1 MTNWLPSLNSLR
13 AFEATARLCSFKKAA
28 DELSV
33 TPAAVKQLVTKL
45 EDAVGQKLVSRDGQR
60 MALTSA
66 GLSGLEDLSS
76 GFRLLA
82 RGVDRIRL
90 QKSDARVIVSVDPS
104 FAAAWLVPKMENFK
118 LDCPGIEVLIDSS
131 MQIVN
136 LTRGDAHVGIR
147 FGVRDHGDLVVNRL
161 FDEELS
167 AMCSP
172 SLLSG
177 SNGLKNLKDLEQ
189 ATLLRW
195 DLSKFEWAI
204 NTRAINY
211 WRSWLDAVGAND
223 VSAAQGITYS
233 DYNLAVQAA
242 VAGQGVILG
251 SRPVLQPLL
260 EQSLLIDPFD
270 ISSNPQLGYD
280 IVTTQDALQNK
291 NVERF
296 VNWMLDCVKVTAK
309 KSKNQSTKYS

>member
-13 AFEATARLCSFKKAA
+13 AFEATARLSSFKKAA

-45 EDAVGQKLVSRDGQR
+45 EDAVGQKLVLRDGQK
-60 MALTSA
+60 MALTST
-66 GLSGLEDLSS
+66 GLSCLEDFTS
-76 GFRLLA
+76 GFRLLT

-90 QKSDARVIVSVDPS
+90 QKSDKRVIVSVDPS

-118 LDCPGIEVLIDSS
+118 RDCPGIEVLIDSS

-136 LTRGDAHVGIR
+136 LARGDAHVGIR
-147 FGVRDHGDLVVNRL
+147 FGVREHGDLIANRL
-161 FDEELS
+161 FDEELC

-172 SLLSG
+172 SLISG
-177 SNGLKNLKDLEQ
+177 SKGLRNLKDLEQ
-189 ATLLRW
+189 VTLLRW
-195 DLSKFEWAI
+195 DLSKFEWAV
-204 NTRAINY
+204 NTRGINY

-223 VSAAQGITYS
+223 VSAAKGITYS

-260 EQSLLIDPFD
+260 DQSLLIDPFD
-270 ISSNPQLGYD
+270 ISSNPKLGYD
-280 IVTTQDALQNK
+280 IVTTQDALQNE
-291 NVERF
+291 NVESF
-296 VNWMLDCVKVTAK
+296 VNWLLSCIKETTK
-309 KSKNQSTKYS
+309 KS

>member
-13 AFEATARLCSFKKAA
+13 AFEATARLSSFKKAA

-33 TPAAVKQLVTKL
+33 TPAAVKQLVAKL
-45 EDAVGQKLVSRDGQR
+45 EETVGQKLVSRDGQK
-60 MALTSA
+60 MGLTSV
-66 GLSGLEDLSS
+66 GLSGLDDLTS

-90 QKSDARVIVSVDPS
+90 QKSNARIVVSVDPS
-104 FAAAWLVPKMENFK
+104 FAAAWLVPRMENFK
-118 LDCPGIEVLIDSS
+118 SDCPGIEVLIDSS

-136 LTRGDAHVGIR
+136 LARGDAQVGIR
-147 FGVRDHGDLVVNRL
+147 FGVKDHGDLVANRL
-161 FDEELS
+161 FDEELC

-172 SLLSG
+172 RLANG
-177 SNGLKNLKDLEQ
+177 SKGLAHIKDLEK

-195 DLSKFEWAI
+195 DLSKFEWAT

-211 WRSWLDAVGAND
+211 WRSWLDAVGGED
-223 VSAAQGITYS
+223 VSPAKGITFS

-260 EQSLLIDPFD
+260 DQELLIDPFN
-270 ISSNPQLGYD
+270 ISSKPELGYD
-280 IVTTQDALQNK
+280 IVTTQDALQNEDVA
-291 NVERF
+291 NF
-296 VNWMLDCVKVTAK
+296 VNWMLNRVKETA
-309 KSKNQSTKYS
+309 N